1 MVITVMT
8 ARDPTRKKKTGKK
21 KTSNSYA
28 DQIIMLADSTIRRS
42 LDQYIQ
48 RRIKEIPTEIKQT
61 FPWVKQIWKCND
73 EIDFL
78 YGYYVGKIEE
88 GSLHYLLKA
97 TRASAGGYVDTF
109 EIRGVIE
116 THKKELREAIESAM
130 N

>member
-1 MVITVMT
+1 LTNT
-8 ARDPTRKKKTGKK
+8 LKEEFKRYQLKLNKHFH
-21 KTSNSYA
+21 TSNKFGS
-28 DQIIMLADSTIRRS
+28 
-42 LDQYIQ
+42 
-48 RRIKEIPTEIKQT
+48 
-61 FPWVKQIWKCND
+61 

-109 EIRGVIE
+109 EIRGIIE
-116 THKKELREAIESAM
+116 THKKELLDAIKSAI